1 MQASKVSLPYKHSV
15 EIRLF
20 WTEQTPE
27 VSVVLWNCLIN
38 PIGNVYIYI
47 YIYREVNIY
56 IGRRLAEETKGGNK
70 ITDLKNDHFGFQTK
84 EIPF

>member
-15 EIRLF
+15 EMRLF

-27 VSVVLWNCLIN
+27 VSVVPWNCLIN
-38 PIGNVYIYI
+38 PIGNVYI
-47 YIYREVNIY
+47 
-56 IGRRLAEETKGGNK
+56 GRCWAEETRGGNK

>member
-27 VSVVLWNCLIN
+27 VSVVPWNCLIN

-47 YIYREVNIY
+47 R
-56 IGRRLAEETKGGNK
+56 RRLAEETKGGNI

>member
-15 EIRLF
+15 EMRLF

-27 VSVVLWNCLIN
+27 VSVVPWNCLIN
-38 PIGNVYIYI
+38 PIGNVYIYK
-47 YIYREVNIY
+47 EA
-56 IGRRLAEETKGGNK
+56 IGRG